1 MVIWLY
7 NTFKLN
13 DRFINFCVFF
23 LHVLKCTIRVFGALE
38 GQKRA
43 LDALKRGL
51 QMVLNYNVG
60 AGD

>member
-1 MVIWLY
+1 MIWLY

-23 LHVLKCTIRVFGALE
+23 LHVLKYTIHVFGALE

-51 QMVLNYNVG
+51 QMVVSHNVG
-60 AGD
+60 AGN